1 MIIQLVLCL
10 CLGVF
15 SIIWQKKQGKFFPW
29 LNKIDTKSSSF
40 CLVYLSHVATFLIA
54 YSQLIPINMYFGM
67 EFIKLLHVP
76 LIKYD
81 KNMFDLENNRPTVSR
96 TSELIEELGQVK
108 MIFSDKT
115 GTLTKNNMVLK
126 KVCIKEEIFN
136 LEDLVKN
143 MLKKKSFI
151 VSDLHDQNDK
161 HDKEDNIKN
170 IIDFFRVVNICNSAI
185 LDLSKQ
191 DINCYN
197 LQVI

>member
-1 MIIQLVLCL
+1 
-10 CLGVF
+10 
-15 SIIWQKKQGKFFPW
+15 
-29 LNKIDTKSSSF
+29 
-40 CLVYLSHVATFLIA
+40 
-54 YSQLIPINMYFGM
+54 
-67 EFIKLLHVP
+67 
-76 LIKYD
+76 
-81 KNMFDLENNRPTVSR
+81 
-96 TSELIEELGQVK
+96 
-108 MIFSDKT
+108 
-115 GTLTKNNMVLK
+115 MVLK

-161 HDKEDNIKN
+161 HDNEDNIKN